1 MDVELVQGIRD
12 QVVEALGVRRRAQR
26 EAGAPALTREAE
38 RELARDAACRAV
50 GAHVQAEL
58 AKGRDG
64 LSRDEEAALIAAV
77 LAALFGLGRIEPLL
91 ADPQV
96 ENIDINGADVVWVSY
111 ADGRRE
117 RVGPVAD
124 SDAEL
129 IELVRHL
136 AAYEGLSGRMFDRA
150 NPLLAL
156 RLPDGSRLHAIMGV
170 SPRPALSIRRHRL
183 LDVSLAE
190 MVELGS
196 IDRELYEFLTAAVR
210 ARCNLM
216 LTGATD
222 SGKTTLLR
230 ALAGEL
236 DPAER
241 LITVERTLEL
251 QFHEMPT
258 QHADVVALEGRPPNL
273 EGAGGVRLAELVRH
287 SLGMNPSRVIVGEV
301 VGPEIVVMLQAMTQG
316 NDGSMSTIHARST
329 RHVLD
334 RIHAYAAE
342 AEEKLPSDVLDR
354 LVAGGLDFL
363 VFLES
368 RTVGGRKRRVI
379 SSVRE
384 VTGRDAGQVLTS
396 EVFTAAGDRP
406 AVRNAVAIER
416 IERLIEAGYRPPRA
430 LGRPA

>member
-1 MDVELVQGIRD
+1 MDVELVRGIRD
-12 QVVEALGVRRRAQR
+12 QVVEALGARRRALR
-26 EAGAPALTREAE
+26 EAHRPALTRDAE

-50 GAHVQAEL
+50 GSHVQAEL

-64 LSRDEEAALIAAV
+64 MSAVDEASLTAAV
-77 LAALFGLGRIEPLL
+77 LASLFGLGRIEPLL

-117 RVGPVAD
+117 RVAPVAD
-124 SDAEL
+124 SDAEI

-190 MVELGS
+190 MIELGS

-236 DPAER
+236 DPGER

-251 QFHEMPT
+251 QLHEMPAR
-258 QHADVVALEGRPPNL
+258 HANVVPLEGRPPNL

-342 AEEKLPSDVLDR
+342 ADEKLPAEILDR

-368 RTVGGRKRRVI
+368 RTVSGRKRRVV

-384 VTGRDAGQVLTS
+384 VTGRDGGQVLTS
-396 EVFTAAGDRP
+396 EVFTATGDRP
-406 AVRNAVAIER
+406 AARTAVAIEK
-416 IERLIEAGYRPPRA
+416 IEKLMENGYRPSRT
-430 LGRPA
+430 LGRSA